1 MTFLEAAIKVLYDN
15 GNIPMS
21 HMEIW
26 DIINKQKLVESN
38 GKTPWA
44 SLNTIIL
51 YSCVNSPIDPKYLD
65 KTSDK
70 TRNIFDIVGK
80 PMKFKLNDS
89 FLEKRF
95 SEKLITPKQIE
106 SVEAPKPI
114 DPPKQI
120 EPGKTLIH
128 QVTTEDLNWKTLQVF
143 KNEHGDI
150 EFDIVENVG
159 GYTYLLDE
167 PVSKRVKI
175 GYSKN
180 PNGRIATHQTS
191 NTNLEHIIVFP
202 TSLYSERS
210 LHQRFSSY
218 RDIQC
223 RAKEFFFRTKELDDF
238 IKEELDKQ
246 ENTLSFYDI
255 HKEYAINK
263 ENFIKKLK

>member
-1 MTFLEAAIKVLYDN
+1 MTRKEAIILILKDKKLTSSQLTDLFYQTYPNMVKEKEQSYVDKGVIKTKNEVKGQLRAEFISMMVHHSKKLFNMEKGIYSLTEIGYEYYQQLKNKTIN
-15 GNIPMS
+15 GNNNEIKLSNSIIP
-21 HMEIW
+21 
-26 DIINKQKLVESN
+26 V
-38 GKTPWA
+38 
-44 SLNTIIL
+44 
-51 YSCVNSPIDPKYLD
+51 
-65 KTSDK
+65 
-70 TRNIFDIVGK
+70 
-80 PMKFKLNDS
+80 
-89 FLEKRF
+89 
-95 SEKLITPKQIE
+95 SEKIPEKI
-106 SVEAPKPI
+106 
-114 DPPKQI
+114 
-120 EPGKTLIH
+120 LIH